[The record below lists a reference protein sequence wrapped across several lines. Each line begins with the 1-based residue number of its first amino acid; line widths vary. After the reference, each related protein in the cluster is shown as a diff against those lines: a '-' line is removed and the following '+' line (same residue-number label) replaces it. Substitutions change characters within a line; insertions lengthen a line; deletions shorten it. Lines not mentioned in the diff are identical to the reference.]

1 MYSNDPRD
9 LALSLGE
16 MHRVARDQCLGNMV
30 EARGVVRQY
39 IQNDR
44 RFDWADADRL
54 AARVEEARSCGRSL
68 DLDDPYLQRGGSK
81 RPLSF

>member
-1 MYSNDPRD
+1 MFSDDPRD
-9 LALSLGE
+9 LARSLSE
-16 MHRVARDQCLGNMV
+16 MHRVARDACLGNMV
-30 EARGVVRQY
+30 EARGKVRQY

-54 AARVEEARSCGRSL
+54 AARIEEARSNGRSL
-68 DLDDPYLQRGGSK
+68 DLADPFLQRGGQK